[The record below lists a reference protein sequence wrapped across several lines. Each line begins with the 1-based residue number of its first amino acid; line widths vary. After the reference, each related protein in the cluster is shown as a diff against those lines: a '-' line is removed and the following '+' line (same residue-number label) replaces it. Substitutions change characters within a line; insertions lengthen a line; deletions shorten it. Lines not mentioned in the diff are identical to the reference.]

1 MDNKP
6 IIFFIRI
13 NLMFSI
19 AKIVNNQLNNFDKYN
34 IIYNLCKL
42 EIRFMICTNY

>member
-1 MDNKP
+1 
-6 IIFFIRI
+6 
-13 NLMFSI
+13 MFSI